1 MSDPVLHGVLP
12 VVAASRDVTTDLDR
26 LAEHAGWM
34 AYEAG
39 AAHKHWSE
47 SALPPKIRRTFGG

>member
-1 MSDPVLHGVLP
+1 MSDPVLDGDLP

-34 AYEAG
+34 AYEGG
-39 AAHKHWSE
+39 AAHKRCSE
-47 SALPPKIRRTFGG
+47 SALPPKVRRTFGG